1 MASKKKAKPVAAPK
15 SDLDALVGEW
25 VEKAPAIRGLRR
37 PGTRMKAAALLQKMD
52 RRGLAARPANQN
64 TDQASGSESDT
75 PASGKNAT
83 ALDIEDTAEFVA
95 DIDELLATL
104 GGDAYIEWIEKVPLE
119 GGLQVA
125 VLIEL
130 FTSRIYPELGKG

>member
-1 MASKKKAKPVAAPK
+1 MAGKKKLKAEAPEP
-15 SDLDALVGEW
+15 DLDALVAGW
-25 VEKAPAIRGLRR
+25 VEKAPEIRGLRR

-52 RRGLAARPANQN
+52 RRGLVTQPADAGKRQK
-64 TDQASGSESDT
+64 TGSAKK
-75 PASGKNAT
+75 PKVV
-83 ALDIEDTAEFVA
+83 DIDDTAEFVA

-104 GGDAYIEWIEKVPLE
+104 GGDAYIEWIEQVPLE

>member
-1 MASKKKAKPVAAPK
+1 MATKKKRKPVAAPK
-15 SDLDALVGEW
+15 PDLDALVGEW

-52 RRGLAARPANQN
+52 RRGLVAQPA
-64 TDQASGSESDT
+64 DDGADEVAGSESKT
-75 PASGKNAT
+75 RASGKKAPV
-83 ALDIEDTAEFVA
+83 LDIDDTAEFVA

-104 GGDAYIEWIEKVPLE
+104 GGDAYIEWIEQVPLE